1 MNRFVRHIFLVVV
14 VFMAAGAYAQED
26 MKLLLGVNFDT
37 FFDNTEYTGTKLGE
51 SGTLFSARLTPQ
63 IGVQWNEKNS
73 LVIGA
78 DLFTDFGNE
87 TKFLSKAR
95 PQLYYRFATP
105 KVKAYAG
112 IFDRSAMRG
121 YYSELFLSD
130 AARYYDNRVQGDRK
144 SVV

>member
-1 MNRFVRHIFLVVV
+1 MNRFVRHIFLVVA

-37 FFDNTEYTGTKLGE
+37 LYDNTENTGTKLGE

-78 DLFTDFGNE
+78 DLYTDFGNE

-105 KVKAYAG
+105 KV
-112 IFDRSAMRG
+112 
-121 YYSELFLSD
+121 LL
-130 AARYYDNRVQGDRK
+130 
-144 SVV
+144 